1 MVKPM
6 QRKTRKA
13 PPGSDKIEHHH
24 LLLRME
30 TKKCPGPEDKEKAE
44 LLITHIIR
52 DIGMNLLGKPH
63 VYYVKVP
70 KYNEGLTA
78 IAPIQT
84 SHIAFHFW
92 KNPDPKIL
100 KNASS
105 NCLLEFDIYTCGKLT
120 SINIKHIMH
129 HLTIFEPTHAD
140 ITLLNRKWSLTVDN
154 HMKWD
159 SSAMIPWTKW
169 LDSDRFNN

>member
-1 MVKPM
+1 MGNSK
-6 QRKTRKA
+6 RNTTRKVKNEY
-13 PPGSDKIEHHH
+13 DKIEHHH

-30 TKKCPGPEDKEKAE
+30 TTICPGPDDKDKAE
-44 LLITHIIR
+44 KLIQNIIH
-52 DIGMNLLGKPH
+52 DIGMNLLDKPH

-100 KNASS
+100 KNNKSK
-105 NCLLEFDIYTCGKLT
+105 CLLEFDVYTCGKMT
-120 SINIKHIMH
+120 IKNIKNIMH
-129 HLTIFEPTHAD
+129 HLTIFNPTHAD
-140 ITLLNRKWSLTVDN
+140 ITLLNRKWSLTVDR
-154 HMKWD
+154 HMRWD
-159 SSAMIPWTKW
+159 GTETLPWTKW
-169 LDSDRFNN
+169 LDSERFNT